1 MQVIATAGHVDHGKS
16 TLVRALTGMEPDRW
30 AEERRRGMTIDLG
43 YAWTT
48 LPSGLEIAFVDVPG
62 HERFMTNMLAGV
74 GPVPA
79 VLLVIAA
86 DEGWCAQT
94 DEHVKALDAL
104 GVRHGVVAVTR
115 CDLADASAAI
125 EQAGE
130 LLAATTLAGI
140 PAVSV
145 SGQTG
150 AGLAALR
157 AALDVLASE
166 LPPPD
171 PEARIRLWVDRSF
184 TVRGSGTV
192 VTGTLAAGT
201 LRRGDLLELRDS
213 TVSVR
218 ALQRLGQPTD
228 DVTAP
233 ARVAVNLRGVA
244 HGDVRRGDTLLTPGA
259 WRSTNVVDALV
270 DGGDLPSHVV
280 LHVGAA
286 AVPARVRR
294 LDALSPTGSSRDSW
308 PDSSPHPSPDSWPGS
323 RPGSRPSSCVARLLL
338 DAALPLQVGDRV
350 LLRDPGRRQIIG
362 GATVLD
368 PAPPALRRRGAAKAR
383 AASLAQDRGTPDAG
397 AELSR
402 RGAVS
407 RSFLREIGVP
417 VGDTPPP
424 GVISAGSWLVTEPL
438 WEQWR
443 RGLRDAVERR
453 PGSLLDAGVGHA
465 DLARALRLEEP
476 HLLTALLGSCPE
488 LEDIGGRVR
497 TRGTAPV
504 LRQDVEDAVS
514 RLVMSLRA
522 EPFAAPDQQR
532 IAALGLGRRELGAAA
547 AARAILLL
555 PGDIALLPSAPDL
568 AAERLREL
576 PQPFTLSAARQALGT
591 TRRVAVPLLEH
602 LDRIGVTERLDGDLR
617 RLRVRA
623 AVRA

>member
-48 LPSGLEIAFVDVPG
+48 LPSGQEIAFVDVPG
-62 HERFMTNMLAGV
+62 HERFTTNMLAGV

-86 DEGWCAQT
+86 DEGWGAQT
-94 DEHVKALDAL
+94 DEHVRSLDAL

-115 CDLADASAAI
+115 CDLADPSPAI
-125 EQAGE
+125 EQAAE

-150 AGLAALR
+150 GGLAALR
-157 AALDVLASE
+157 AALDVLVSE
-166 LPPPD
+166 LPLPD

-201 LRRGDLLELRDS
+201 LRRGDVLELRVS

-218 ALQRLGQPTD
+218 ALQRLGHPVD
-228 DVTAP
+228 HVTAP

-244 HGDVRRGDTLLTPGA
+244 HGDVRRGDALLTPGA
-259 WRSTNVVDALV
+259 WRRTNAVDARV
-270 DGGDLPSHVV
+270 DGGDLPSHAV

-286 AVPARVRR
+286 AVPVRVRR
-294 LDALSPTGSSRDSW
+294 LDALSPARSSRGLS
-308 PDSSPHPSPDSWPGS
+308 PDSSPDS
-323 RPGSRPSSCVARLLL
+323 RPGSRRDSCVVRLML

-368 PAPPALRRRGAAKAR
+368 PAPPSLRRRGAAKAR
-383 AASLAQDRGTPDAG
+383 AASLAEDRGTPDAV

-443 RGLRDAVERR
+443 RGLRGAVERR
-453 PGSLLDAGVGHA
+453 PGLLLDAGVGHA
-465 DLARALRLEEP
+465 DLSRALKLEEP
-476 HLLTALLGSCPE
+476 HLLTALLDSCPE
-488 LEDIGGRVR
+488 LEDVGGRVR
-497 TRGTAPV
+497 PRGAAPA

-514 RLVMSLRA
+514 RLVMSLLA

-555 PGDIALLPSAPDL
+555 PGDIALLPSAPEL

-602 LDRIGVTERLDGDLR
+602 LDRIGVTERMDEDLR
-617 RLRVRA
+617 RLRVPA
-623 AVRA
+623 AIGT

>member
-1 MQVIATAGHVDHGKS
+1 VQVIATAGHVDHGKS

-48 LPSGLEIAFVDVPG
+48 LPSGQEIAFVDVPG
-62 HERFMTNMLAGV
+62 HERFTTNMLAGV
-74 GPVPA
+74 GAVPA

-94 DEHVKALDAL
+94 DEHVRALDAL
-104 GVRHGVVAVTR
+104 GVSHGVIAVTR
-115 CDLADASAAI
+115 SDLADPGAAI

-145 SGQTG
+145 SGQTR
-150 AGLAALR
+150 AGLAGLR
-157 AALDVLASE
+157 SALDLLASE
-166 LPPPD
+166 LPVPD

-184 TVRGSGTV
+184 TIRGSGTV
-192 VTGTLAAGT
+192 VTGTLTAGT

-218 ALQRLGQPTD
+218 ALQRLGQPVD
-228 DVTAP
+228 HVTAP

-244 HGDVRRGDTLLTPGA
+244 HADVRRGDALLTPGA
-259 WRSTNVVDALV
+259 WRRTNVVDARV

-286 AVPARVRR
+286 AMPARVRR
-294 LDALSPTGSSRDSW
+294 LDALSPAGSSSDLSL
-308 PDSSPHPSPDSWPGS
+308 DSSLDSWPGP
-323 RPGSRPSSCVARLLL
+323 RRGSCVARLLL
-338 DAALPLQVGDRV
+338 DAPLPLQVGDRV

-368 PAPPALRRRGAAKAR
+368 PAPPALRRRGAARAR
-383 AASLAQDRGTPDAG
+383 AASLAGDRGTPDSG
-397 AELSR
+397 AELAR

-424 GVISAGSWLVTEPL
+424 GVISAGSWLVTEPV
-438 WEQWR
+438 WEEWR

-453 PGSLLDAGVGHA
+453 PDSLLDAGVGHA
-465 DLARALRLEEP
+465 DLARALGLGEP
-476 HLLTALLGSCPE
+476 HLLTALLRSCPE
-488 LEDIGGRVR
+488 LEDVGGRVR
-497 TRGTAPV
+497 TRGTAPA

-555 PGDIALLPSAPDL
+555 PGDIALLPTAPDL

-602 LDRIGVTERLDGDLR
+602 LDRIGVTERVDGDLR
-617 RLRVRA
+617 RLRVPA
-623 AVRA
+623 AVGA

>member
-1 MQVIATAGHVDHGKS
+1 VQVIATAGHVDHGKS

-30 AEERRRGMTIDLG
+30 AEEHRRGMTIDLG

-48 LPSGLEIAFVDVPG
+48 LPSGQEMAFVDVPG
-62 HERFMTNMLAGV
+62 HERFTTNMLAGV

-86 DEGWCAQT
+86 DEGWRAQT
-94 DEHVKALDAL
+94 DEHVRALDAL
-104 GVRHGVVAVTR
+104 GVRHGVIAVTR
-115 CDLADASAAI
+115 CDLADAGAAI

-157 AALDVLASE
+157 RALDVLASE

-218 ALQRLGQPTD
+218 ALQRLGQPAEH
-228 DVTAP
+228 VTAP

-244 HGDVRRGDTLLTPGA
+244 HGDVRRGDALLTPGA
-259 WRSTNVVDALV
+259 WRRTNVVDARV
-270 DGGDLPSHVV
+270 EGGDLPSHVV

-286 AVPARVRR
+286 AVPVRVRR
-294 LDALSPTGSSRDSW
+294 LDALSPAGS
-308 PDSSPHPSPDSWPGS
+308 PPGPSPDSSSGSSPDPWPDS
-323 RPGSRPSSCVARLLL
+323 RPASCVVRLLL
-338 DAALPLQVGDRV
+338 DAPLALQVGDRL
-350 LLRDPGRRQIIG
+350 LLRDPGRRQIVG

-368 PAPPALRRRGAAKAR
+368 PAPPTLRRRGAARAR
-383 AASLAQDRGTPDAG
+383 AASLAEDRGTPDAG
-397 AELSR
+397 AELAR

-424 GVISAGSWLVTEPL
+424 GVISAGLWLVTEPL

-443 RGLRDAVERR
+443 RGLRDAVARR
-453 PGSLLDAGVGHA
+453 PGLLLDAGVGHA
-465 DLARALRLEEP
+465 DLARALRLGES
-476 HLLTALLGSCPE
+476 HLLTALLRSCPE
-488 LEDIGGRVR
+488 LEEVGGRVR
-497 TRGTAPV
+497 TRGTAPA
-504 LRQDVEDAVS
+504 LRQDVGDAIS

-555 PGDIALLPSAPDL
+555 PGDIALLPTAPDL

-602 LDRIGVTERLDGDLR
+602 LDRIGVTERVDGDLR
-617 RLRVRA
+617 RLRVPV
-623 AVRA
+623 AVGA